1 MTTLLG
7 HETSEP
13 APDVPLLL
21 PLAASRLM
29 ERIAARDAVVAVI
42 GLGYV
47 GLPLALA
54 FAENG
59 FRVVGVDIDAER
71 VARLNTGNSPVPDVP
86 SEELAPLVAPITV
99 VHGDRAE
106 RWAANGNGH
115 NGNGHTGNSHNTNGH
130 NTNGHNTNGNGHNG
144 NGHNTRPKGS
154 MSFTTDYSVLA
165 VVDAVIICVPT
176 PITKSKD
183 PDVSYIEAATD
194 EISKHLHEGMVVVL
208 ESTTYPGT
216 TEEII
221 LPMLEQPGKLRRR
234 RLADASKYIERS
246 PLVVGQ
252 DFFLAFS
259 PERIDPGR
267 VDYTVRTTPKVIGG
281 TTPVCLQVATEL
293 YESAIDTIVPVSLPK
308 TAEMVKL
315 LENTFRALNIALV
328 NELAIMCDHLDI
340 DVWEVISAASS
351 KPFGYMP
358 FYPGPGLGGHC
369 IPVDPHYLEWKL
381 RTLDYNARTIQLAA
395 EINRAMPE
403 YVMTKISRALNQR
416 GRAVKGSRV
425 LVIGVAY
432 KADVTDVRES
442 PALELIEL
450 LLEQGADVVYHD
462 DYVPSLS
469 VTDVRLKSLD
479 LHPEE
484 LENADLVVIET
495 AHSGIDWHAVGRHSK
510 VIVDTRNI
518 MATVD
523 NPRARVVKL

>member
-1 MTTLLG
+1 MTSLLG
-7 HETSEP
+7 HETSDIAHL
-13 APDVPLLL
+13 APSL
-21 PLAASRLM
+21 PFAASQLM
-29 ERIAARDAVVAVI
+29 ARIATRDAVVGVI

-59 FRVVGVDIDAER
+59 FRVVGIDIDAER

-86 SEELAPLVAPITV
+86 SEQLEPLVAPIGAIYTSC
-99 VHGDRAE
+99 GE
-106 RWAANGNGH
+106 RQMVAGNGH
-115 NGNGHTGNSHNTNGH
+115 GPAA
-130 NTNGHNTNGNGHNG
+130 
-144 NGHNTRPKGS
+144 PKGS

-165 VVDAVIICVPT
+165 VADAVIICVPT

-194 EISKHLHEGMVVVL
+194 EISKYLHVGMAVIL

-221 LPMLEQPGKLRRR
+221 LPMLEEPGKLRRR
-234 RLADASKYIERS
+234 RLADAAKYIERS
-246 PLVVGQ
+246 PLVVGE

-281 TTPVCLQVATEL
+281 TTPMCLRVATEL
-293 YESAIDTIVPVSLPK
+293 YESAIDTIVPVSAPK

-340 DVWEVISAASS
+340 DVWEVIEAASS

-358 FYPGPGLGGHC
+358 FHPGPGLGGHC

-403 YVMTKISRALNQR
+403 YVMTKISRALNS
-416 GRAVKGSRV
+416 RAKAVCGSRV
-425 LVIGVAY
+425 LVVGVAY
-432 KADVTDVRES
+432 KANVTDVRES

-462 DYVPSLS
+462 DYVPSLA
-469 VTDVRLKSLD
+469 VGDTRLKSLD

-495 AHSGIDWHAVGRHSK
+495 AHSGIDWQMVGRHSK

>member
-1 MTTLLG
+1 MHMTSLLG
-7 HETSEP
+7 HESSDFARDILSSLP
-13 APDVPLLL
+13 QPLPIAAAVLL
-21 PLAASRLM
+21 
-29 ERIAARDAVVAVI
+29 ERIATRDAVVAVI

-59 FRVVGVDIDAER
+59 FRTVGVDVDVER
-71 VARLNTGNSPVPDVP
+71 VARLNGGSSPVPDVP
-86 SEELAPLVAPITV
+86 SEKLAPLLAPISV
-99 VHGDRAE
+99 LAPDRPTAG
-106 RWAANGNGH
+106 A
-115 NGNGHTGNSHNTNGH
+115 
-130 NTNGHNTNGNGHNG
+130 
-144 NGHNTRPKGS
+144 GS
-154 MSFTTDYSVLA
+154 MSFTTDYSVLS

-183 PDVSYIEAATD
+183 PDVSYIEAATH
-194 EISKHLHEGMVVVL
+194 EISKYLRPAMLVIL

-221 LPMLEQPGKLRRR
+221 LAMLEQPGKLRHRR
-234 RLADASKYIERS
+234 TADAAPVERS
-246 PLVVGQ
+246 PLVVGE

-267 VDYTVRTTPKVIGG
+267 VDFTVRTTPKVIGG
-281 TTPVCLQVATEL
+281 TTPVCLQAAKAL
-293 YESAIDTIVPVSLPK
+293 YESAIDTVVPVSNPK

-328 NELAIMCDHLDI
+328 NEVAIMCDHLDI
-340 DVWEVISAASS
+340 DVWEVIKAASS

-358 FYPGPGLGGHC
+358 FSPGPGLGGHC

-403 YVMTKISRALNQR
+403 YVMTKISRALNS
-416 GRAVKGSRV
+416 RAKAVQGSRV
-425 LVIGVAY
+425 LVVGVAY

-450 LLEQGADVVYHD
+450 LLEQGAEVAYHD
-462 DYVPSLS
+462 DFVPSLS
-469 VTDVRLKSLD
+469 IGDLRLKSLNLD
-479 LHPEE
+479 AED

-495 AHSGIDWHAVGRHSK
+495 AHSGIDWETVGRHSK
-510 VIVDTRNI
+510 IIVDTRNI
-518 MATVD
+518 MATVA
-523 NPRARVVKL
+523 NPRARVIKL